1 MTEGVVSKNT
11 KDIATRRNHDYRQYE
26 KGSPTPHKVICLQAV
41 YEINI
46 NIISIQLLG
55 YMALVLCN
63 YNQKTH

>member
-46 NIISIQLLG
+46 NIISI
-55 YMALVLCN
+55 
-63 YNQKTH
+63 